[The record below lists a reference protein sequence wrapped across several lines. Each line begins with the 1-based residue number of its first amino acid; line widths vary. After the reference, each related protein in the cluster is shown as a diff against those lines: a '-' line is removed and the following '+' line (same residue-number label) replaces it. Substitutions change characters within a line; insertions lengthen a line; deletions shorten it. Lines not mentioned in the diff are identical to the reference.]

1 MKINRA
7 IIAYKSGSQIGRDWA
22 EKCCQEL
29 EGLGVRVLMGPT
41 GATDNPYPVFL
52 ESMHQNIDLAVVLG
66 GDGATL
72 GAARYLA
79 SLGVPILA
87 INVGGHLGFLTH
99 SIEQCENTAE
109 IWERLLSDRFAIE
122 KRMML
127 SAEVVTVEESLG
139 NRLGQPSGAFLCLN
153 EMCVKPASPDRMVTA
168 SLELDIDGEVVDQ
181 YHGDGLIVST
191 PTGST
196 SYTVAAN
203 GPIVH
208 SGMHAITITPICP
221 LSLSSRAIVIP
232 PRLKVSIWTLNNDD
246 FSLKLW
252 TDGVMATSIF
262 PGQRVDIQMS
272 EYQAQFII
280 LREDYSYYQ
289 TLRQKLLWTGA
300 RVRYPNQH
308 RMHNS

>member
-1 MKINRA
+1 MNIRKA
-7 IIAYKSGSQIGRDWA
+7 IIAYKSGSQVGKDWA
-22 EKCCQEL
+22 ERCSCEL
-29 EGLGVRVLMGPT
+29 ESLGVKVLMGPT
-41 GATDNPYPVFL
+41 GANDNPYPVFI
-52 ESMHQNIDLAVVLG
+52 ESLHREIDFALILG

-79 SLGVPILA
+79 RLGVPILA

-99 SIEQCENTAE
+99 AIEECQNTQD

-122 KRMML
+122 RRMML
-127 SAEVVTVEESLG
+127 EAKVITVDKCLGMNISQPQES
-139 NRLGQPSGAFLCLN
+139 FLCLN

-168 SLELDIDGEVVDQ
+168 SLELEIDGEIVDQ
-181 YHGDGLIVST
+181 YHGDGLIVAT

-208 SGMHAITITPICP
+208 PGMHAIAITPICP

-232 PRLKVSIWTLNNDD
+232 PKLTVSIWPLSIDD
-246 FSLKLW
+246 LSLKLW
-252 TDGVMATSIF
+252 TDGVIASSIF
-262 PGQRVDIQMS
+262 HGQKVDIRMS
-272 EYQAQFII
+272 EHQAQFIV

-289 TLRQKLLWTGA
+289 ALRQKLLWTGA
-300 RVRYPNQH
+300 RVRYPNQN
-308 RMHNS
+308 RD

>member
-1 MKINRA
+1 VKINKA
-7 IIAYKSGSQIGRDWA
+7 IIAYKSGSQIGKTWA
-22 EKCCQEL
+22 ERCSREL
-29 EGLGVRVLMGPT
+29 EILGVKVLIGPT

-52 ESMHQNIDLAVVLG
+52 ESLHQEIDLAVVLG

-79 SLGVPILA
+79 KLGVPILA

-99 SIEQCENTAE
+99 SIEECENTIE

-127 SAEVVTVEESLG
+127 DAVVVTVDKSVG
-139 NRLGQPSGAFLCLN
+139 SFGQPCGPFLCLN
-153 EMCVKPASPDRMVTA
+153 EICVKPASPDRMVTA
-168 SLELDIDGEVVDQ
+168 SLELEIDGEVVDQ
-181 YHGDGLIVST
+181 YHGDGLIVAT

-208 SGMHAITITPICP
+208 SGMHAIAITPICP

-232 PRLKVSIWTLNNDD
+232 PKLTVSIWSLSNED

-262 PGQRVDIQMS
+262 PGQRVDIKMS
-272 EYQAQFII
+272 DHQAQFIV
-280 LREDYSYYQ
+280 LREGYSYYQ
-289 TLRQKLLWTGA
+289 ALRQKLLWSSA
-300 RVRYPNQH
+300 RVRYPNQY
-308 RMHNS
+308 RN

>member
-1 MKINRA
+1 MQIRKA
-7 IIAYKSGSQIGRDWA
+7 IIAYKSGSQIGKIWA
-22 EKCCQEL
+22 ERCSCEL
-29 EGLGVRVLMGPT
+29 EELGVKVLIGPT
-41 GATDNPYPVFL
+41 GASDNPYPVFL
-52 ESMHQNIDLAVVLG
+52 ESMHQEIDLAVVLG

-79 SLGVPILA
+79 RLGVPILA

-99 SIEQCENTAE
+99 SIEECGNTVE

-127 SAEVVTVEESLG
+127 EAKVINVDQGLG
-139 NRLGQPSGAFLCLN
+139 SKLGQPSGLFLCLN
-153 EMCVKPASPDRMVTA
+153 EMCVKPASPDRMVT
-168 SLELDIDGEVVDQ
+168 SFLELEIDGEVVDQ
-181 YHGDGLIVST
+181 YHGDGLIVAT

-208 SGMHAITITPICP
+208 SGMHAIAITPICP

-232 PRLKVSIWTLNNDD
+232 PKLTVSIWSLSTDD

-262 PGQRVDIQMS
+262 PGQRVDIRMADC
-272 EYQAQFII
+272 QAQFIV
-280 LREDYSYYQ
+280 LREDNSYYQ
-289 TLRQKLLWTGA
+289 ALRQKLLWTGA
-300 RVRYPNQH
+300 RVRYPNQ
-308 RMHNS
+308 